1 MARVNVYLPD
11 DLADEARRS
20 GLNISNVTQE
30 ALRRELAGHRTSE
43 WLAEVRRLPRAGVT
57 HEEVL
62 RALDEV
68 RAEAGDDGPGVSQRG

>member
-1 MARVNVYLPD
+1 MYLPD

-43 WLAEVRRLPRAGVT
+43 WLAQVRRLPRPGVT

-68 RAEAGDDGPGVSQRG
+68 RAEAGDDWPAVPQRG